1 MTTSD
6 RNTKNQEYTA
16 MGYNAEMSNGKTMTP
31 SILNSSAKDFENTAE
46 FCGFEKIKGEKKKK
60 GSTSGFPKPQ
70 RP

>member
-1 MTTSD
+1 
-6 RNTKNQEYTA
+6 
-16 MGYNAEMSNGKTMTP
+16 MTP